1 MPLLRP
7 QSSPKS
13 SLKLRLS
20 PPPDVARFV
29 GACVWKRLSGSVLDA
44 AVEDFRENKTK
55 KKIRI
60 DRQDG
65 DAHPGQMPPSEADD
79 DPAVLEA
86 ALDSP
91 ARTVSTIL
99 VQ

>member
-1 MPLLRP
+1 MLVSGRGYLVLHLTLL
-7 QSSPKS
+7 
-13 SLKLRLS
+13 LK
-20 PPPDVARFV
+20 AF
-29 GACVWKRLSGSVLDA
+29 
-44 AVEDFRENKTK
+44 EKTK
-55 KKIRI
+55 NIRI